1 MKIRKCF
8 LLFLLLLLLF
18 PNYIFAGWI
27 IKEVT
32 KDAYG
37 EERSQTIYIQNNIMK
52 TVDNDEISIYNL
64 NSNKICLINPIQK
77 VFWEGTIDEYLKG
90 MDDYTLAMVEDEL
103 SKLTPEEKETYKA
116 LHSHIFQEAEIV
128 EQNFD
133 VQDSLKVEIK
143 KLLDK
148 DIIAKHQTQR
158 YQLWLNDSL
167 IYDYWVSSSI
177 NLYKDFNFEK
187 FYKLI
192 EKMSGQLSET
202 GYESSPEFKD
212 FLKKGYSLKTI
223 DAENN
228 ITETLNIEKKQLS
241 TAVFNVPQNYTKLE
255 FVEFSKSKILN
266 YNNE

>member
-1 MKIRKCF
+1 MKIRQYF
-8 LLFLLLLLLF
+8 LLILVLF

-32 KDAYG
+32 RDAYG

-52 TVDNDEISIYNL
+52 TVDNEEISIYNL
-64 NSNKICLINPIQK
+64 NSNKICFINPIQK

-90 MDDYTLAMVEDEL
+90 MNDYTLVMVEDEL

-116 LHSHIFQEAEIV
+116 LHNHVFQDAEIV
-128 EQNFD
+128 EQNTD
-133 VQDSLKVEIK
+133 MKDSLKVEIK
-143 KLLDK
+143 KLPDIE
-148 DIIAKHQTQR
+148 IIAKYQAQK

-167 IYDYWVSSSI
+167 MFNYWVSSRI

-202 GYESSPEFKD
+202 GYEFSNEFKA

-223 DAENN
+223 DSEDN
-228 ITETLNIEKKQLS
+228 ITETLDIVRKQLS
-241 TAVFNVPQNYTKLE
+241 KSVFEVPQNYTKLE
-255 FVEFSKSKILN
+255 FVEFNKTKILN